1 MLSGVSPLKV
11 KRTNTETNK
20 AIMSNGTGRTTPPL
34 ARVLLRSLSI
44 KSPLN
49 EKKDVALTEDLQGET
64 PPKQPLNPHAK
75 GFRHGCFAGCLF
87 MIGGWFASI
96 MVITAI
102 TTAKLQTPQ
111 DPDASFRLGEE
122 MGELYAVPITVFL
135 ILGGMIVFA
144 IFYAK
149 AMRKKKT

>member
-1 MLSGVSPLKV
+1 
-11 KRTNTETNK
+11 
-20 AIMSNGTGRTTPPL
+20 
-34 ARVLLRSLSI
+34 
-44 KSPLN
+44 
-49 EKKDVALTEDLQGET
+49 
-64 PPKQPLNPHAK
+64 
-75 GFRHGCFAGCLF
+75 